1 MPSPHCFRIGPGST
15 TQKSCCTCC
24 GVVDDSALSIETYS
38 LCNECFT
45 DYCTITDNIYLTSF
59 IKYIQSLIGFHVGVR
74 EILKGLD
81 HKVLR
86 KIINYKTK
94 LPTDHFPKK
103 ILVESFL
110 HLIKIEEA
118 QAQDLTPKKQETETV
133 GSSSDIETLKSESLD
148 FLQNQIALKCPFCNS
163 LISHEACAAIKCDCT
178 RISFFCGICEGPITE
193 FPGYKEMT
201 REEISS
207 LMHRHVE
214 SHGYI
219 DGPDGRKRL
228 LQPNGKECMNG
239 PFDHRMT
246 GVIYGGARLSQLER
260 KFIGIIKPSFSK
272 ITNALGNIAETIIKL
287 DSNFIRSFS
296 DLLYSLLEA
305 SVDESGNPLFHNPL
319 VDIIKSENAKYGNL
333 EGKYSQLEG
342 KYSQLEKKHGDAV
355 VLHTQQEHN
364 LKTILKKIEEELG
377 KQILHIVE
385 HENTIS
391 SLEGV
396 LASEHH
402 IIKELEQKIRE
413 LSENA
418 KEEGDVLLR
427 KEIKDL
433 KCREEIITKH
443 QQTEFEKELKKLRDE
458 NAKLHA
464 GVSVP
469 IPEKKKPAVCYNFQ
483 RGLCPNQQCRYLHV
497 KEDGSA
503 SSVSS
508 DGSHIHPGSTKQQ
521 DRKTHHD
528 RGKHKW

>member
-1 MPSPHCFRIGPGST
+1 MPSLQCFTMGPGSP
-15 TQKSCCTCC
+15 KPKHCCTCC
-24 GVVDDSALSIETYS
+24 GAVDDSALSIETYS
-38 LCNECFT
+38 LCNGCFT

-94 LPTDHFPKK
+94 LPTDHFPKE

-118 QAQDLTPKKQETETV
+118 QAQDSTPKKQETETV
-133 GSSSDIETLKSESLD
+133 VSSSDIETLKSKTLD
-148 FLQNQIALKCPFCNS
+148 FLQDQIALKCPFCNS
-163 LISHEACAAIKCDCT
+163 LICHDACAAIKCDCT
-178 RISFFCGICEGPITE
+178 RNSFFCGICQERIDK

-201 REEISS
+201 PEEISNF
-207 LMHRHVE
+207 MHRHVE

-219 DGPDGRKRL
+219 DGPGGRKRL
-228 LQPNGKECMNG
+228 LQPNGKECMTG
-239 PFDHRMT
+239 PFDHRMP
-246 GVIYGGARLSQLER
+246 GVIYGGARLSQLIR
-260 KFIGIIKPSFSK
+260 NFIGIIKPSFSE
-272 ITNALGNIAETIIKL
+272 IINALGNIAETIIKL

-319 VDIIKSENAKYGNL
+319 VDIIKSENAKY
-333 EGKYSQLEG
+333 SQLEG
-342 KYSQLEKKHGDAV
+342 KYSQLEKKHEDTV
-355 VLHTQQEHN
+355 VLHTQQKHK
-364 LKTILKKIEEELG
+364 LKTKLKKIEEELE

-402 IIKELEQKIRE
+402 IIKELKQKIRE

-427 KEIKDL
+427 EEIKAL

-443 QQTEFEKELKKLRDE
+443 QQTEFERELQTLRDE
-458 NAKLHA
+458 IAKLHA

-469 IPEKKKPAVCYNFQ
+469 IPEKKKSAICYNFQ
-483 RGLCPNQQCRYLHV
+483 RGLCPYQQCRYLHV

-508 DGSHIHPGSTKQQ
+508 DGSHIHSGSTKQQ
-521 DRKTHHD
+521 DRKTHHE